1 VSSTGEY
8 DQQAASGLARWIPG
22 LDLVRGYR
30 RQWLLRDVLAGLA
43 LTALLVPQ
51 GMAYAELASLPA
63 VTGLYTSVL
72 ALLAYAVFGPSRI
85 MVIGPDS
92 ALGPMIAAAILPL
105 VAANGDP
112 QKAIA
117 LASILALLMGAY
129 CVVAGLVRIGTL
141 AELFSRPM
149 RVGYLNGLAIVVLV
163 SQLPKLFGFS
173 TTANGLRA
181 EFSAFAHG
189 VSNGKTV
196 PASLLIGVVSLVTIL
211 ALRFWLPMVPGVFL
225 AVVGATVLVSAF
237 DLSAHGVAVL
247 GVIPAGIPKP
257 SIPRVGLHDVGTLAL
272 AALGMAFVTLAD
284 TSALS
289 RSLAAE
295 RGANVDQNQELV
307 ALGTANLSAG
317 LFQGFPVS
325 ASAGRTVAAESSG
338 SLTQMTGVIGA
349 LCILVLLTFTNGLL
363 QNLPNSALA
372 AIVIAAAV
380 RLFDLTTLRW
390 LWKVRKSE
398 FLLSVAALLG
408 VAIFGVLPGIAVAV
422 ALSLGDFV
430 RQAWRPHTAILG
442 RIPGRKGYHDIE
454 RHPEAVQIPGL
465 IVFRF
470 DAPLFF
476 ANAEFFSDEVK
487 TAIAASEGS
496 ITWIVLAAEPITDI
510 DTSAAEAIDQL
521 LDDLEV
527 ESVEFVFAELKGPV
541 KDRLRSYGLYERLGD
556 DRFFTTVGAAVHGYL
571 NSSGVE
577 WVDWSDEEPDAGL
590 GSPS

>member
-1 VSSTGEY
+1 
-8 DQQAASGLARWIPG
+8 
-22 LDLVRGYR
+22 
-30 RQWLLRDVLAGLA
+30 
-43 LTALLVPQ
+43 
-51 GMAYAELASLPA
+51 M
-63 VTGLYTSVL
+63 TGLYTSVL

-85 MVIGPDS
+85 MVVGPDS

-112 QKAIA
+112 NKAVA

-129 CVVAGLVRIGTL
+129 CIVAGMIRVGTL

-181 EFSAFAHG
+181 EFSAFVHG
-189 VSNGKTV
+189 VSDGKTV
-196 PASLLIGVVSLVTIL
+196 PASLVIGLASLVTIL
-211 ALRFWLPMVPGVFL
+211 ALRFWLPKVPGVFL

-289 RSLAAE
+289 RSLAAK

-325 ASAGRTVAAESSG
+325 ASTGRTITAESSG

-349 LCILVLLTFTNGLL
+349 VCILVLLSFANGLL

-380 RLFDLTTLRW
+380 RLFDLATLRW

-398 FLLSVAALLG
+398 FLLSLAALLG
-408 VAIFGVLPGIAVAV
+408 VAIFGVLPGIAIAV

-465 IVFRF
+465 IIYRF
-470 DAPLFF
+470 DAPMFF

-487 TAIAASEGS
+487 KAVGTRQES
-496 ITWIVLAAEPITDI
+496 ITWIILAAEPITDI
-510 DTSAAEAIDQL
+510 DTSAAEAFDQL
-521 LDDLEV
+521 LEDLEV
-527 ESVEFVFAELKGPV
+527 ESVQLVFAELKGPV
-541 KDRLRSYGLYERLGD
+541 KDRLRSYGLYDRLGD
-556 DRFFTTVGAAVHGYL
+556 DRFFATVGAAVHGYL
-571 NSSGVE
+571 DASGVE
-577 WVDWSDEEPDAGL
+577 WVDWSDREPDIDLDPNPDDPPG
-590 GSPS
+590 P

>member
-1 VSSTGEY
+1 VSNAGEY
-8 DQQAASGLARWIPG
+8 DQQTVSGLARWIPG
-22 LDLVRGYR
+22 LDLVRRYR

-51 GMAYAELASLPA
+51 GMAYAELAGLPA

-112 QKAIA
+112 QRAIA

-129 CVVAGLVRIGTL
+129 CIVAGIVRVGTL

-173 TTANGLRA
+173 TTVNGLRS

-189 VSNGKTV
+189 VSDGKTV
-196 PASLLIGVVSLVTIL
+196 PASLLIGVASLVTIL
-211 ALRFWLPMVPGVFL
+211 VLRFWLPKVPGVFL
-225 AVVGATVLVSAF
+225 AVVGATGLVSAF

-257 SIPRVGLHDVGTLAL
+257 SIPRIGLHDVGTLAL

-289 RSLAAE
+289 RSLAAK

-307 ALGTANLSAG
+307 ALGAANLSAG

-325 ASAGRTVAAESSG
+325 ASTGRTITAESSG

-349 LCILVLLTFTNGLL
+349 ACILVLLSFTNGLL

-380 RLFDLTTLRW
+380 RLFDLATLRW
-390 LWKVRKSE
+390 LWKVRRSE
-398 FLLSVAALLG
+398 FLLSLAALLG

-442 RIPGRKGYHDIE
+442 RIPARKGYHDIE

-465 IVFRF
+465 IIYRF

-476 ANAEFFSDEVK
+476 ANAEFFSDGVK
-487 TAIAASEGS
+487 KAIATRQES

-527 ESVEFVFAELKGPV
+527 ESVELVFAELKGPV
-541 KDRLRSYGLYERLGD
+541 KDRLRSYGLYDRLGD
-556 DRFFTTVGAAVHGYL
+556 ERFFTTVGAAVHGYL
-571 NSSGVE
+571 NASGVE